1 MSVSEADLK
10 ACDWHNEPKFFL
22 LLDYTA
28 KTEETVAVY
37 LPMEHLET
45 MKALYERYKPAIGD
59 EVTFTLDPTPI
70 ALFSVDDFMGRIGYW
85 TTHRMWFVKTGGALT
100 LPKYFMMG
108 DAAATK
114 VMMIDKLRNGGISNF
129 MEESR
134 YGMRYV
140 SS

>member
-1 MSVSEADLK
+1 MSESLIDIYP
-10 ACDWHNEPKFFL
+10 DEPKFFL

-37 LPMEHLET
+37 LPMEHLPT

-70 ALFSVDDFMGRIGYW
+70 ALFSVDDFIGRIGYW
-85 TTHRMWFVKTGGALT
+85 KVHRMWFVKTGGALT
-100 LPKYFMMG
+100 LPNYFMMG

-129 MEESR
+129 MENSR
-134 YGMRYV
+134 YGMRLE